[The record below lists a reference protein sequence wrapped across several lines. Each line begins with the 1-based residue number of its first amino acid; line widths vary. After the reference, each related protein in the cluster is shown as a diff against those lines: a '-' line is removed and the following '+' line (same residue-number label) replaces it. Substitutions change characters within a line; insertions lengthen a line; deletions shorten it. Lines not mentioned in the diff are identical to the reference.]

1 MLGNQGRN
9 ALAQVP
15 SLSHE
20 GPHAR
25 TLRPGLGIRCG
36 LSQAAGQAATGL
48 RLALP
53 ITHIIGAA
61 AGVLPLRQ
69 ERWRVKV

>member
-1 MLGNQGRN
+1 M
-9 ALAQVP
+9 AQES
-15 SLSHE
+15 SLSQVA
-20 GPHAR
+20 PHAR
-25 TLRPGLGIRCG
+25 TLRPGVGIRHG
-36 LSQAAGQAATGL
+36 LSQAAGRGATGL